1 MQGETCFYH
10 QDQFNSASYKPWLVD
25 GAVVREN
32 NYCGVVLLL
41 LLLLFQAGSVKGY
54 DLLTLLEID
63 NAGHQVPMFVPKQ
76 VSTSSSLSTLSLS
89 LSVSHYLYFFQ
100 ALSMLDSFI
109 TDKPFA

>member
-1 MQGETCFYH
+1 MFFYYY

-32 NYCGVVLLL
+32 NYCGLVLL
-41 LLLLFQAGSVKGY
+41 LLLLFQAGAVKGY

-76 VSTSSSLSTLSLS
+76 VSTSSSLSTSLS
-89 LSVSHYLYFFQ
+89 HSLCPSLS
-100 ALSMLDSFI
+100 I
-109 TDKPFA
+109 